1 MMMICDNINSVM
13 VTRHLPV
20 SKVSSVLTKKDIVL
34 TAKLSADFIKKILK
48 RNPKILLCALNPHAG
63 ENGLLGKEEQ
73 EVIIPAIDEANYKKV
88 LCFGPYAADGFFG
101 NKLYDHFDGVVA
113 MYHDQGLAPFK
124 TIAMENG
131 VNFTAG
137 LPYVRTSPDHGTG
150 YDIVGKGIAHEDS
163 LRQAIYTAIDV
174 FRNRKTYDENHRNPL
189 RKQYFDHSK
198 DNVVLDLTKDE
209 SDDTD
214 PILS

>member
-1 MMMICDNINSVM
+1 M
-13 VTRHLPV
+13 
-20 SKVSSVLTKKDIVL
+20 
-34 TAKLSADFIKKILK
+34 
-48 RNPKILLCALNPHAG
+48 
-63 ENGLLGKEEQ
+63 
-73 EVIIPAIDEANYKKV
+73 

-101 NKLYDHFDGVVA
+101 NRLYDHFDGVIA

-124 TIAMENG
+124 AIAMETG

-163 LRQAIYTAIDV
+163 LRHAIYTAIDV
-174 FRNRKTYDENHRNPL
+174 FRNRITYDENHSNPL

-198 DNVVLDLTKDE
+198 DNVVLDLTKDD